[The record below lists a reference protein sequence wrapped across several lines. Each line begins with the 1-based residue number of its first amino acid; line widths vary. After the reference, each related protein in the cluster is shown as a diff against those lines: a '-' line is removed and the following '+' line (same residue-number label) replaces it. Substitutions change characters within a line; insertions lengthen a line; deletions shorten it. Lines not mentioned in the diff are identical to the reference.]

1 MRAER
6 TAQICKSQKTKIGL
20 VKGCENNM
28 KNFGYNKFE
37 NLNYIGNYSR
47 IVQQRHIRIGID
59 KFEKRK

>member
-1 MRAER
+1 
-6 TAQICKSQKTKIGL
+6 
-20 VKGCENNM
+20 M

-59 KFEKRK
+59 KFEKRKKPNWRLF